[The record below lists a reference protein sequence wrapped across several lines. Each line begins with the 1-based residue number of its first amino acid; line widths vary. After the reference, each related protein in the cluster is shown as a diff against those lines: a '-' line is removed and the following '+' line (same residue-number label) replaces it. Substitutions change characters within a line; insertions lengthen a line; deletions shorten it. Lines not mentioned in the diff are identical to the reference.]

1 MSQTSCLDKLD
12 LKNVSSQR
20 VTFESHLFF
29 VQDNVDVDVSPTV
42 QCHNPLTQTISL
54 KAIVGKKEN
63 KENHPTCFVSKHT
76 IYVSTF

>member
-42 QCHNPLTQTISL
+42 QCHKPLTQTISL
-54 KAIVGKKEN
+54 KAIVGKKE
-63 KENHPTCFVSKHT
+63 KKKIIQLV
-76 IYVSTF
+76 